1 MQPVHSSHGW
11 TEEHWPSPIQHS
23 SVLMQPLHPNDVPHP
38 PLAEYTK
45 QTCLFT
51 LQVLHRN
58 AEESEKMLDPNT
70 DKSLIY
76 FSLSQGPPLPNIS

>member
-1 MQPVHSSHGW
+1 
-11 TEEHWPSPIQHS
+11 
-23 SVLMQPLHPNDVPHP
+23 MQPLHPNDVPHP

-76 FSLSQGPPLPNIS
+76 FSLSQGPPLPNISWTFIHNLDRHTDKSTNNQ